1 VTDVVVVSLEPWD
14 GVWRRNQHLVSE
26 LLLADPFCRVLFA
39 EPATDPI
46 HAALAGRTPRR
57 GRGLR
62 RGPSLEG
69 VSDEQLWLYEPTK
82 WLPRRLDHRVDARLA
97 RSIANAATR
106 ARFDSPVLWIND
118 PAGASLLEA
127 TGLPALYDITDDWL
141 AADRP
146 SAAHGR
152 LVRNE
157 RLLLQGCAEVV
168 VCSPHLRT
176 TKGATRA
183 VTMIPNAVDVDA
195 YAVEHPRPHDLPSG
209 RVAVYVGTV
218 HTDRMDVD
226 LCVDAAR
233 AIDGVGHL
241 VLVGPA
247 LLARSDLQRL
257 RDAHVTLTGAKNFA
271 DVPAYLRHADVLV
284 VPHLVNAFTDS
295 LDPIKVYE
303 YRAARRPVV
312 STPVAGFRD
321 GRSPAI
327 TLAVG
332 GAFTEAVH
340 RALATP
346 PAPDVVP
353 AELPTW
359 TDRATQ
365 MRTVLAR
372 TAQATN

>member
-1 VTDVVVVSLEPWD
+1 MTDVVVVSLEPWD

-26 LLLADPFCRVLFA
+26 LLLADPSCRVLFA
-39 EPATDPI
+39 EPAPDPI

-62 RGPSLEG
+62 RGPRLEG

-127 TGLPALYDITDDWL
+127 TGFPALYDITDDWL

-146 SAAHGR
+146 PAEHAR

-195 YAVEHPRPHDLPSG
+195 YAVRAPPSTRSPERPSCCV
-209 RVAVYVGTV
+209 RR
-218 HTDRMDVD
+218 DR
-226 LCVDAAR
+226 A
-233 AIDGVGHL
+233 H
-241 VLVGPA
+241 GP
-247 LLARSDLQRL
+247 
-257 RDAHVTLTGAKNFA
+257 HG
-271 DVPAYLRHADVLV
+271 
-284 VPHLVNAFTDS
+284 
-295 LDPIKVYE
+295 
-303 YRAARRPVV
+303 RRPVCRCG
-312 STPVAGFRD
+312 T
-321 GRSPAI
+321 
-327 TLAVG
+327 
-332 GAFTEAVH
+332 
-340 RALATP
+340 
-346 PAPDVVP
+346 
-353 AELPTW
+353 
-359 TDRATQ
+359 
-365 MRTVLAR
+365 
-372 TAQATN
+372 